1 MNHVTDEINVWD
13 MNLFEVEVEDIMCMV
28 EERQSKYSNLEKNK
42 IKQKQNRLTNTNST
56 LLDKTTKKKLKN
68 N

>member
-13 MNLFEVEVEDIMCMV
+13 INLFEVEVEDIMCMV